1 LLTVKFDEIPDGDD
15 SCTVGYISDAC
26 WHLVDN
32 WRTNELNNVSYVES
46 TVFNIYEQTY
56 TTVLRINGDEKNDLS
71 TFEQILI
78 RRGDKYQF
86 MTTSEL
92 KQYDQIVFYKDD
104 ILEFIDVESIE
115 VVEKETKV
123 FLFYREP
130 WGLIAA
136 ESMLAYNGCKT
147 LA

>member
-1 LLTVKFDEIPDGDD
+1 LLTVKFDNVPEGDD
-15 SCTVGYISDAC
+15 TCGIGYISDAC

-32 WRTNELNNVSYVES
+32 VSYIES

-56 TTVLRINGDEKNDLS
+56 TTVLRINNDEKYDLS

-78 RRGDKYQF
+78 KRDGKYRF

-92 KQYDQIVFYKDD
+92 KQYDKIVFYKDD
-104 ILEFIDVESIE
+104 AVELIDFESSEI
-115 VVEKETKV
+115 VEKETKV

>member
-1 LLTVKFDEIPDGDD
+1 MTVDFDNVPSGDD
-15 SCTVGYISDAC
+15 TCSVGYISNAC

-32 WRTNELNNVSYVES
+32 WDADELNNMSYAES
-46 TVFNIYEQTY
+46 TVFNIHEQTY
-56 TTVLRINGDEKNDLS
+56 TTVLRINNEEKNDLS

-78 RRGDKYQF
+78 KREDKYKF
-86 MTTSEL
+86 MTTSDL
-92 KQYDQIVFYKDD
+92 KENDQIVFYKDNV
-104 ILEFIDVESIE
+104 LEFINVETIE
-115 VVEKETKV
+115 VVQKLSKV